1 MANKI
6 DDNMLEYIGILSKL
20 ELKDDEK
27 EKTRTDM
34 EKMLGYVD
42 MLNELDTDGVEP
54 LVQAID
60 MQNVFR
66 EDVVTNGDSREDML
80 RNAPAV
86 KDGQYMV
93 PKTF

>member
-6 DDNMLEYIGILSKL
+6 DDDTLEHIGILSKL

-27 EKTRTDM
+27 EKARSDM

-42 MLNELDTDGVEP
+42 MLNELDTEGAEP

-60 MQNVFR
+60 MQNIFR
-66 EDVVTNGDSREDML
+66 EDVVTNGDDREDML

>member
-6 DDNMLEYIGILSKL
+6 DDDMLEYIGILSKL

-27 EKTRTDM
+27 EKARYDM

-42 MLNELDTDGVEP
+42 KLNELDTEGTEP

-66 EDVVTNGDSREDML
+66 EDVVTNGDDREDML
-80 RNAPAV
+80 RNAPAL

>member
-27 EKTRTDM
+27 EKARYDM

>member
-6 DDNMLEYIGILSKL
+6 DDNRLEYIGILSKL

-27 EKTRTDM
+27 EKARYDM